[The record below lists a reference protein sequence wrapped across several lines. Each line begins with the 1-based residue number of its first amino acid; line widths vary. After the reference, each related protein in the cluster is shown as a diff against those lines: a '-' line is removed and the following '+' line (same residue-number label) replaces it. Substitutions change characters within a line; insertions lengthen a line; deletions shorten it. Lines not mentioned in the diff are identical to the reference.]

1 MRHNILDFI
10 CFMHYDSKCK
20 ESTEVPGKYGRGLR
34 AGKADLPLLRAE
46 RASYESGQYPL
57 RGLHGEDDGRAIQNT
72 YFM

>member
-1 MRHNILDFI
+1 M
-10 CFMHYDSKCK
+10 
-20 ESTEVPGKYGRGLR
+20 PGKYGRGLR